1 MVKSKFAARYGAIFE
16 ILLLCDGIK
25 GNHTTK
31 EATCREIASEFA
43 AAKNLSDTAQT
54 YLNIC

>member
-1 MVKSKFAARYGAIFE
+1 MVKSKFAARY
-16 ILLLCDGIK
+16 DGIK